1 MLAASALID
10 TIDIAFIMCFP
21 VHKGSGCLS
30 SSAIRS
36 KSQTKTLRFAR
47 KGSPRIGCAHAGI
60 AHAGS

>member
-10 TIDIAFIMCFP
+10 TIDIAFIICFL

-36 KSQTKTLRFAR
+36 KSQTKTLRFVR
-47 KGSPRIGCAHAGI
+47 KVLTRTGCAHAGI